1 MNPEQFLILVPYL
14 LQPKF
19 ATKNEITFSKN
30 STDFDINERRIT
42 LKNESL
48 KALKAY
54 VDFWV
59 RLQNFS
65 LFNFFKINL

>member
-48 KALKAY
+48 KAY
-54 VDFWV
+54 VGFCV